1 VSEDDGWL
9 FESGYD
15 VRTDEWIVRARNG
28 SEVARVAEVVRS
40 SSWAAQRTITLL
52 AMDWLD
58 KEAS

>member
-1 VSEDDGWL
+1 VSQHAGWL
-9 FESGYD
+9 FESRYD
-15 VRTDEWIVRARNG
+15 VRTEEWIVRARNG

>member
-40 SSWAAQRTITLL
+40 SSWAVRLPNKPLGFPQEDSDVA
-52 AMDWLD
+52 
-58 KEAS
+58 